1 MQASQRQANV
11 NIFRM
16 LLSVSLYFNTS
27 TEYRIRWSTEIG
39 LPLLCLMH
47 NNSNLYFISFF
58 EYLTKS
64 SISRKPFFQIHDM
77 SR

>member
-27 TEYRIRWSTEIG
+27 TEYRIRWGTGIG
-39 LPLLCLMH
+39 FPSLCPMH
-47 NNSNLYFISFF
+47 NN
-58 EYLTKS
+58 
-64 SISRKPFFQIHDM
+64 Q
-77 SR
+77 